1 MNQSKKSHT
10 ENSNN
15 NNSTAKEELPSSVVS
30 RSFNWLTHK
39 RKSFSLYHFD
49 IMAPPVGIKLKKS
62 KNPKWKVGKKIGAG
76 ACASVHELLE
86 LDGRKLGE
94 TVSSLIAS
102 MPTDGFNRSGP
113 LYWLE
118 KNFAREYAT
127 HLRLD
132 GGLFKAVV
140 RLPKSETA
148 ETIEL
153 QPISKKDAKR
163 RRHRPKAKGRKSY
176 SMKLHPEI
184 SLAFIEVRTFS
195 ARKFKRFLRKSFQQL
210 SE

>member
-86 LDGRKLGE
+86 LDGTATDFAIKLAPLPTKTTRKQNSPAEVNARLLYFEQLMYNNQFPDMCGKTIPKLPPYGGPPVQGE
-94 TVSSLIAS
+94 
-102 MPTDGFNRSGP
+102 
-113 LYWLE
+113 E
-118 KNFAREYAT
+118 E
-127 HLRLD
+127 
-132 GGLFKAVV
+132 
-140 RLPKSETA
+140 
-148 ETIEL
+148 
-153 QPISKKDAKR
+153 
-163 RRHRPKAKGRKSY
+163 GRFTRY
-176 SMKLHPEI
+176 IH
-184 SLAFIEVRTFS
+184 
-195 ARKFKRFLRKSFQQL
+195 
-210 SE
+210 